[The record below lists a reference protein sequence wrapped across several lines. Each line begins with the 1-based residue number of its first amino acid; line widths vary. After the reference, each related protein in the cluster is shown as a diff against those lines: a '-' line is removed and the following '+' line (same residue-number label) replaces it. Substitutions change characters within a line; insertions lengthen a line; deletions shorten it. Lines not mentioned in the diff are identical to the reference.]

1 MLSFLKK
8 LWNALVDMFSH
19 NEIRDTHAPE
29 DKLEYFGKS
38 KPSND
43 KQIFP

>member
-8 LWNALVDMFSH
+8 LWNAIVEVFSH
-19 NEIRDTHAPE
+19 NEIRDNHAPE
-29 DKLEYFGKS
+29 IKVEYFGKGEH
-38 KPSND
+38 SND